1 MGMFPY
7 AGYEFYK
14 DQTHGRLEKE
24 SFEKEV
30 LEASFFLRYLTAGK
44 SDRIQPEALQYAAC
58 SIADMY
64 AEQKQKAS
72 SGEMRKKSENTDGY
86 SVSYAIEM
94 KDGETFEDFLNG
106 KAAQIARKYLVGT
119 GLLDRKV
126 GCRHAHKCGCDG
138 LSSSSDSVW

>member
-1 MGMFPY
+1 MFPY
-7 AGYEFYK
+7 ADYGFYIN
-14 DQTHGRLEKE
+14 QAHGKLEKN

-44 SDRIQPEALQYAAC
+44 SDRIQPEGLKYAVCA
-58 SIADMY
+58 IADTY
-64 AEQKQKAS
+64 AEQKQKAA
-72 SGEMRKKSENTDGY
+72 SGGMGKKSENTDGY

-106 KAAQIARKYLVGT
+106 KAAQIAKMYLAGT

-138 LSSSSDSVW
+138 LSSSQDSVW

>member
-1 MGMFPY
+1 MFPY
-7 AGYEFYK
+7 ADYDFYVEK
-14 DQTHGRLEKE
+14 VHGKQERE

-44 SDRIQPEALQYAAC
+44 SDRIQPEALQYAVC

-72 SGEMRKKSENTDGY
+72 SGEMGKKSENTDGY

-106 KAAQIARKYLVGT
+106 KATQIARKYLVGT

-138 LSSSSDSVW
+138 LSSSQESVW

>member
-1 MGMFPY
+1 MFPY
-7 AGYEFYK
+7 ADYEFYI
-14 DQTHGRLEKE
+14 DQAHGKLEKD

-44 SDRIQPEALQYAAC
+44 SDRIQPAELQYAVC

-64 AEQKQKAS
+64 AEQKQKAAS
-72 SGEMRKKSENTDGY
+72 KEMGKKSENTDGY

-94 KDGETFEDFLNG
+94 KDGETFESFLNG
-106 KAAQIARKYLVGT
+106 KAAQTARTYLAGT

-126 GCRHAHKCGCDG
+126 GCRHAHKCGCDA
-138 LSSSSDSVW
+138 LSSSQDSVW